1 MIEIDKITGLPKEL
15 FDIEQIT
22 KETHKI
28 KIRVERRRMKK
39 KVTSIKGIENKKEM
53 KQIARDLKK
62 KLACGGTVKDDEIEL
77 QGEHKEKAKESLM
90 QYGYRE
96 DQIDA

>member
-39 KVTSIKGIENKKEM
+39 MVTSIKGIENKKEM